1 MSLLYFALIYVMQ
14 IVFELLIYIKVI
26 NFLEFYMNQLHFV
39 GFLLLFVVLIFNKLL
54 NIINYKMLFQM
65 SKGQDVLRITQ
76 ENNFN

>member
-39 GFLLLFVVLIFNKLL
+39 GFLLFVELIFNKLL
-54 NIINYKMLFQM
+54 NIINYKMLFQI
-65 SKGQDVLRITQ
+65 SKGQDVLGITQ
-76 ENNFN
+76 ENYFN